1 MYWIHI
7 EKLQII
13 VQYISNIYILNTY
26 IEHIEHI
33 EHILDIFDFLDILD
47 MILISVLLKILP
59 KIEC

>member
-13 VQYISNIYILNTY
+13 VQYISNIYLLNTY
-26 IEHIEHI
+26 IEHI

-47 MILISVLLKILP
+47 MIIISVLLKILP

>member
-33 EHILDIFDFLDILD
+33 LDIFDFLDILD
-47 MILISVLLKILP
+47 MIIISVLLKILP